1 MDINCDLGEG
11 IGNDAQIIPYIS
23 SCSIACGGHAGDKY
37 TMQETIRLA
46 KEYSV
51 KVGAHPSFP
60 DRKNFGRVRMFL
72 SNDVLKESLIDQIT
86 SLKEIAEKE
95 NVRLHHV
102 KPHGALYK
110 MAAENE
116 DLAEVIIEVM
126 RFFDEEWKLYVP
138 YHSVIAKKAKESG
151 IFYHYEA
158 FADRN
163 YNDDLTLISRSES
176 DAVIEDIGII
186 YKRVE
191 RIFKEQSV
199 LSINNK
205 QMKIKVDTVCVHGD
219 NPNAIPIVQ
228 TLHNL
233 IK

>member
-72 SNDVLKESLIDQIT
+72 SNDVLKENLIDQIT

-176 DAVIEDIGII
+176 HAVIEDIGII

-191 RIFKEQSV
+191 RIFKDQSV